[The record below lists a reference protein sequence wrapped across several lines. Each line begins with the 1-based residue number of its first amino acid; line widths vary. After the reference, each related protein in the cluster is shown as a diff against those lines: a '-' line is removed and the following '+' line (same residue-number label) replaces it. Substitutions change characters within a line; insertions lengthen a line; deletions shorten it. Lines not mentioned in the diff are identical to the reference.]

1 MNNEKIQE
9 RKAHIEHL
17 AGKLL
22 SAAEGASHTLLIE
35 ALITAFVAVAEQHSC
50 CTQIAAYAALLA
62 TQRLQNTADTNAA
75 TTRPDGVPL
84 H

>member
-1 MNNEKIQE
+1 MNNEEIQE

-22 SAAEGASHTLLIE
+22 SVAEGADHHLLLN
-35 ALITAFVAVAEQHSC
+35 ALITAFVAVAEKHSC
-50 CTQIAAYAALLA
+50 CTQMAAYAALLA
-62 TQRLQNTADTNAA
+62 TQRLQNTA
-75 TTRPDGVPL
+75 TTRPEGVPL

>member
-1 MNNEKIQE
+1 MDNEEIQE

-35 ALITAFVAVAEQHSC
+35 VLITAFVAVAEKHSC
-50 CTQIAAYAALLA
+50 CTEMAVYAALLA
-62 TQRLQNTADTNAA
+62 TQHLQSTADTNAA
-75 TTRPDGVPL
+75 TRPDGVPL